1 MDIDPL
7 ERRALGILSEAAGER
22 LGPADP
28 VARELRH
35 AYDSGGAADRDRAI
49 GAFDALPG
57 WRRSEIGR
65 AASER
70 ARGGEPPEASP
81 EVSPGPA
88 PGAPP
93 PEDGDADDDAPPDAP
108 PPPFLL
114 RRDG

>member
-28 VARELRH
+28 VARELRR

-57 WRRSEIGR
+57 WRRGEIGR

-70 ARGGEPPEASP
+70 ARGGEPPDVSP
-81 EVSPGPA
+81 EAA
-88 PGAPP
+88 PEAPL
-93 PEDGDADDDAPPDAP
+93 PEDGDAEDDAPPDAP